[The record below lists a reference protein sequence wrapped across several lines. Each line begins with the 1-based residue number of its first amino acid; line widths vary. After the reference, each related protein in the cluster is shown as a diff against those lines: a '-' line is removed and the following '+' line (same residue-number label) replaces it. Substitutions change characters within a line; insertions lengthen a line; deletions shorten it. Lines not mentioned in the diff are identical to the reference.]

1 MKLRS
6 LFVFMLAALMLLSLF
21 SCAELKA
28 QDDIGM
34 NSGTAGP
41 VDGEGSAET
50 VKGIDEGEATIA
62 GEAGGTTQAA
72 TTTYDPEPVKKI
84 VSVDGGESFT
94 IEGNTYSRSS
104 TDSSL
109 LYCDGSCWKEE
120 FVEVNGQTR
129 RVHFAMEQ
137 LFRGDVDGDG
147 VDDIIFING
156 NGDQLIGKTLY
167 IYSGRTQEELF
178 WSGYSFF
185 RRFIK
190 NDKTN
195 TSVTPFAILLAFVN
209 DEGELLIVERL
220 SKSQEF
226 EELKT
231 THTYVYKMCFD
242 REAGEVVFPCI
253 NIYDGWVGYDG
264 N

>member
-6 LFVFMLAALMLLSLF
+6 LFVYMLAALMLLSLF
-21 SCAELKA
+21 GCA
-28 QDDIGM
+28 DV
-34 NSGTAGP
+34 SGGGSSTDLPGSG
-41 VDGEGSAET
+41 DQSGEITTNAVTET
-50 VKGIDEGEATIA
+50 
-62 GEAGGTTQAA
+62 EAGTGTE
-72 TTTYDPEPVKKI
+72 DPEPVKTI

-94 IEGNTYSRSS
+94 IDGHTYSRSS
-104 TDSSL
+104 TDSYL
-109 LYCDGSCWKEE
+109 LYCDGSVWKEE
-120 FVEVNGQTR
+120 LVEINGQTR
-129 RVHFAMEQ
+129 RVHFEMER

-147 VDDIIFING
+147 VEDIIFING

-167 IYSGRTQEELF
+167 IYSGRTQEEIF

-190 NDKTN
+190 NDNTN
-195 TSVTPFAILLAFVN
+195 TSTTPTAILLAFVN

-264 N
+264 T